1 MTTTPAIINQLH
13 ETEARWFAIH
23 TRSKCEKLVV
33 NLLGKKQI
41 EAYVP
46 LVRTVRKYT
55 RKIKKIEKPLISCYV
70 FVRIVKADYITVLET
85 ANVAAFVRFS
95 RTLIAIPEEEINTLR
110 RIVLESDIELEAI
123 PGSLAPGDPV
133 TISAGPLTG
142 LNGSVVKP
150 EGKRKFQVSLDRMGY
165 TLLIT
170 IDEKFIQK
178 TGIH

>member
-46 LVRTVRKYT
+46 LVKTVRKYT

-70 FVRIVKADYITVLET
+70 FVRIVKKDYIPVLET
-85 ANVAAFVRFS
+85 ENVAAFVRFS
-95 RTLIAIPEEEINTLR
+95 RNLISIPDEEINTLR
-110 RIVLESDIELEAI
+110 RIVLEADIELEAI
-123 PGSLAPGDPV
+123 PGALAPGDPV

>member
-70 FVRIVKADYITVLET
+70 FVRIVKADYIPVLET
-85 ANVAAFVRFS
+85 ENVAAFVRFS
-95 RTLIAIPEEEINTLR
+95 RNLIAIPEEEINTLR

-123 PGSLAPGDPV
+123 PGFFAPGDPV

>member
-46 LVRTVRKYT
+46 LVKTVRKYT

-70 FVRIVKADYITVLET
+70 FVRIVKADYIPVLET
-85 ANVAAFVRFS
+85 ENVAAFVRFS
-95 RTLIAIPEEEINTLR
+95 RNLISIPDEEINTLR
-110 RIVLESDIELEAI
+110 RIVLEADIELEAV
-123 PGSLAPGDPV
+123 PGALAPGDPV